1 MPVSIERLRPHLQTF
16 DFTRLFVEGLGWNY
30 YQAEPVAVT
39 VNGREYSLKPVAEK
53 SGFAVY
59 KCDSSVD
66 NNIPQYPI
74 RRKIE
79 SEIAKRT
86 FEHLIIFTDPG
97 RKAQVWQ
104 WVKRE
109 TGKPTVCQEIP
120 FVAGQ
125 SGDHLLQRIQPL
137 FVSLEEEPSLNIAL
151 VASRVRAALDV
162 EKVTKRFYDHFSTE
176 LTAFGEFIDG
186 ITAQG
191 DRDWYASL
199 MLNRMMFVYFVQKQR
214 FLDGDPDYL
223 RNRLRMVQRESGS
236 GRFQQFYRIFL
247 LRLFHEGL
255 GQREVQRASDLTA
268 LLGKVP
274 FLNGGLFDVHDLERD
289 NPDISIPDAA
299 FERVFDF
306 FDGYRWHLDERPYQE
321 DNEINPDVLGYIFEK
336 YVNQKQ
342 MGAYYTK
349 EDITGYITRNTVI
362 PFLFDAAKEECP
374 VAFNPGGGVWRLL
387 QDDPDRY
394 IYPAMGHGLAWS
406 CSPDADPVR
415 LKETLE
421 LPEDIA
427 AGLDDVSQRSGWNR
441 PAPEEYALPT
451 ETWREVVARRR
462 RYQEVRDKLV
472 AGEVSDINDLIT
484 LNLDAEQFALNV
496 IVQSEGPD
504 LLCAFWHSLYGNRD
518 RSNTGISVLD
528 PTCGSGAFLFA
539 ALNILEPLYTACVE
553 GMRGFLDDAE
563 RSERKR
569 SPNHL
574 KDLRRVLDEA
584 DGHPS
589 QRYFILKS
597 IVLNNLYGIDI
608 MEEAVEICKLRLFL
622 KLVAQLESYD
632 QIEPL
637 PDIDFN
643 IRAGNTLVGFASL
656 DAVRQAMTS
665 MPNGQH
671 RQVFP
676 EDQAALDR
684 INEEAEIAS
693 AAFNQFR
700 WQQTILGGEV
710 IPADKQVLR
719 DRLRN
724 LDDDLD
730 RYLAREY
737 GVDLNKTAAYDAW
750 RAGHRPFHWFVEFYG
765 IMGKGGFDVVV
776 GNPPYVEYS
785 KVRKEYQVKGF
796 ATERCGNLYAM
807 VIERSYTCL
816 RQGGR
821 LGLIVQLSYSCTDRM
836 EPIQKLCLSQSGGLW
851 LSHFDDRPASLFD
864 GLEHIRATIA
874 LSARSTNGSSNVYS
888 TAYNRWYSECRT
900 QLFDTIAFDPLP
912 RLQGVP
918 TGTVPKIGLL
928 PASAILERIVKER
941 PIRDILAPSVNGA
954 VYFHNAPQ
962 YWIRAMNF
970 APYFWNERDGEQI
983 STQVKNLRLAS
994 EEDAAAVVAALNSS
1008 LFYWWFL
1015 LLSDCR
1021 HLNLR
1026 EIESF
1031 PLGLE
1036 RIKKSTKQRLAGL
1049 TDELMESFK
1058 RHSQRKETRYQATG
1072 KVVYDEFNQKPS
1084 KPIVDK
1090 IDRVLAEHYGF
1101 TEEELDF
1108 IINYDVKYRMGR
1120 DGL

>member
-1 MPVSIERLRPHLQTF
+1 MPVSIERLRPHLQAF

-30 YQAEPVAVT
+30 YQAEPVPVL

-59 KCDSSVD
+59 ECDSSVD

-79 SEIAKRT
+79 SQVAKRT

-176 LTAFGEFIDG
+176 LSAFGKFIDG

-199 MLNRMMFVYFVQKQR
+199 MLNRMMFVYFVQKQG

-223 RNRLRMVQRESGS
+223 RNRLQTVQRQSGG

-255 GQREVQRASDLTA
+255 GQPEVQRAPDLAA

-289 NPDISIPDAA
+289 NPEISIPDAA
-299 FERVFDF
+299 FERVFNF
-306 FDGYRWHLDERPYQE
+306 FDGYRWHLDERPYRE

-342 MGAYYTK
+342 TGAYYTK
-349 EDITGYITRNTVI
+349 EDITGYISRNTVI
-362 PFLFDAAKEECP
+362 PFLFEAARKECP
-374 VAFNPGGGVWRLL
+374 VAFEPNGGIWRLL
-387 QDDPDRY
+387 RDDPDRY
-394 IYPAMGHGLAWS
+394 IYPAVGHGVTWNARQPEAPEPLNA
-406 CSPDADPVR
+406 PF
-415 LKETLE
+415 E
-421 LPEDIA
+421 LPDNIA
-427 AGLDDVSQRSGWNR
+427 GGIGNVAQRGGWNAQ
-441 PAPEEYALPT
+441 APEEFALPT
-451 ETWREVVARRR
+451 ETWREVVARRT
-462 RYQEVRDKLV
+462 RYAEVCAKLSSEEVQET
-472 AGEVSDINDLIT
+472 NDLIT
-484 LNLDAEQFALNV
+484 LNLDIERFAGDV
-496 IVQSEGPD
+496 ISQSEGPE
-504 LLCAFWHSLYGNRD
+504 LLRAFWHGMRD
-518 RSNTGISVLD
+518 ISVLD

-539 ALNILEPLYTACVE
+539 ALNILEPLYTACLE

-563 RSERKR
+563 RSERTL
-569 SPNHL
+569 SPRHL
-574 KDLRRVLDEA
+574 EDFRKVLDEA
-584 DGHPS
+584 EGHPS
-589 QRYFILKS
+589 ERYFILKS
-597 IVLNNLYGIDI
+597 IVLSNLYGVDI

-622 KLVAQLESYD
+622 KLVAQLETYD

-643 IRAGNTLVGFASL
+643 IKAGNTLVGFTSL
-656 DAVRQAMTS
+656 DAVRQAMTIT
-665 MPNGQH
+665 PDGQL
-671 RQVFP
+671 RALDAEQQ
-676 EDQAALDR
+676 ETLDR
-684 INEEAEIAS
+684 IEADAEASSEIYEHFRRYQITLDSELDSLLKQKIKDGLGSLRTRLNGYQATQYGIDQEDS
-693 AAFNQFR
+693 AAYANWIKSHQ
-700 WQQTILGGEV
+700 
-710 IPADKQVLR
+710 
-719 DRLRN
+719 
-724 LDDDLD
+724 
-730 RYLAREY
+730 
-737 GVDLNKTAAYDAW
+737 
-750 RAGHRPFHWFVEFYG
+750 PFHWFVEFYG
-765 IMGKGGFDVVV
+765 IMRKGGFDIVI

-785 KVRKEYQVKGF
+785 KGKTDYTIKGF
-796 ATERCGNLYAM
+796 ATENCGNLYAF
-807 VIERSYTCL
+807 VVERNK
-816 RQGGR
+816 
-821 LGLIVQLSYSCTDRM
+821 GLCSRDGHTSMIVPHSAICTDRM
-836 EPIQKLCLSQSGGLW
+836 ATLQTTLFHNSVTWVSTYDIRPSKLFEGVDQRLCIYVSLRQNSGQELFSSRYHRW
-851 LSHFDDRPASLFD
+851 HPDNRPTLFQNLEYIGSTSVGVTNSVPKMKSL
-864 GLEHIRATIA
+864 LETQVIEKSKR
-874 LSARSTNGSSNVYS
+874 LSALGMSLSKG
-888 TAYNRWYSECRT
+888 
-900 QLFDTIAFDPLP
+900 
-912 RLQGVP
+912 QGQ
-918 TGTVPKIGLL
+918 
-928 PASAILERIVKER
+928 RI
-941 PIRDILAPSVNGA
+941 
-954 VYFHNAPQ
+954 YYHNAPR
-962 YWIRAMNF
+962 YWVRATDF

-983 STQVKNLRLAS
+983 STQVKNLRLAT
-994 EEDAAAVVAALNSS
+994 EEDAATVVAALNSS

-1015 LLSDCR
+1015 ILSDCR

-1036 RIKKSTKQRLAGL
+1036 RMRKSTKQRLVRL

-1058 RHSQRKETRYQATG
+1058 RHSQRKETHYQTTG
-1072 KVVYDEFNQKPS
+1072 QVVYDEFYQKPS

-1101 TEEELDF
+1101 TGEELDF
-1108 IINYDVKYRMGR
+1108 IINYDIKYRMGR
-1120 DGL
+1120 EGS